1 MGAPPMLLVARKN
14 LFSERTRLAISVGGV
29 ALSVFLISVL
39 LSLYRGWND
48 RVGGFVENVDADIW
62 IAREG
67 TSDFLSA
74 ASILP
79 LDEGSKEIEQL
90 PSVQDWAPLIVRPMS
105 IRKGSKEIDVHLV
118 GYLPEKG
125 IGGPIAIVEGKTTPG
140 PNEVIVDEAVSRR
153 FGVQIGDT
161 LEAGGTPITVV
172 GKSSGGDFIA
182 SQTVFVTLDSA
193 MTLLEQRGFVTFF
206 LLKLKDSQQTDQ
218 VAESLTKD
226 PNNPG
231 ILAIGRDE
239 FAAATR
245 ERYRGQVVP
254 ILLVVLLLAFIVGL
268 AVAGLTIYTAT
279 VEKAREYG
287 ILKAVG
293 FTNGYLYRVV
303 LEQSLVTGL
312 FGFIVGAG
320 LTLVIA
326 PFAQDLVPQFVV
338 FIRWQD
344 ILAVAGAT
352 LIMVVIAA
360 YVPVRR
366 LAAIDPVAVF
376 KA

>member
-105 IRKGSKEIDVHLV
+105 VRKGSKEIDVHLV